1 MKPPPTAHPELD
13 AFDDLC
19 LEVLA
24 TQGPDVLKDRDALRA
39 EEWASRLLGLFA
51 SLPLAGDDDPAEA
64 IGGRLVMVA
73 RAAQSAEAMVCLK
86 ALSAVSTGRLR
97 QRAIQAARALEGA
110 GVDAPAWAEAIGAAV
125 ATEAWRATDCC
136 GDQDSVMIGFVQPSG
151 SEHSVV
157 ALLDHLLG
165 GIAKDAGLAGPVDE
179 LLPTWL
185 SDPDIALVAE
195 PVPVA
200 AARVM
205 RAMERT
211 EGVAASGDYRDTVAL
226 LQARLS
232 RLATTVPDEPP
243 VAADQ
248 RAELV
253 QSFLNDP
260 AGVAYLDDADAR
272 HLLVDLVDYR
282 CDEQRGDPRRWSPAA
297 AERFLLDRVPQL
309 ALGGR
314 TVDRAPDLLWE
325 WVRWAAPRA
334 DLPPTVASRT
344 LTRIGQLES
353 AFATAVR
360 QALAVGD
367 LTSLTSQGVDR

>member
-1 MKPPPTAHPELD
+1 MKPPPTAHPELE
-13 AFDDLC
+13 AFDELC

-24 TQGPDVLKDRDALRA
+24 TQGPEVLKERDSLRA
-39 EEWASRLLGLFA
+39 EEWASGLLGLFA
-51 SLPLAGDDDPAEA
+51 SLPLAGDDDPTEA
-64 IGGRLVMVA
+64 VGGRLVMVA
-73 RAAQSAEAMVCLK
+73 RTAQSAEAMVCLK
-86 ALSAVSTGRLR
+86 ALASVSTGRLR
-97 QRAIQAARALEGA
+97 QRANQAARALATA

-125 ATEAWRATDCC
+125 PTEAWRATDCC
-136 GDQDSVMIGFVQPSG
+136 GDQDSIMIGFVQPG
-151 SEHSVV
+151 GREHSVV

-200 AARVM
+200 AARVV

-211 EGVAASGDYRDTVAL
+211 DGGAGTGDYRDTVAL
-226 LQARLS
+226 LQARLG
-232 RLATTVPDEPP
+232 RLATTVPEDPP
-243 VAADQ
+243 LAADR

-253 QSFLNDP
+253 QSFLDDP
-260 AGVAYLDDADAR
+260 AGAPYMDDVDAR

-282 CDEQRGDPRRWSPAA
+282 CDHQAGDPLRWSPAA
-297 AERFLLDRVPQL
+297 AELFLLDRVPDL
-309 ALGGR
+309 ASEGH
-314 TVDRAPDLLWE
+314 VADRALDVLWE

-353 AFATAVR
+353 AFATALR
-360 QALAVGD
+360 QARDLA
-367 LTSLTSQGVDR
+367 SQGADR

>member
-1 MKPPPTAHPELD
+1 MKPPPTAHPELE

-51 SLPLAGDDDPAEA
+51 SLPVAGDDDPAEA

-73 RAAQSAEAMVCLK
+73 RAAQSPEAMVCLK
-86 ALSAVSTGRLR
+86 AVAAVSTGRLR
-97 QRAIQAARALEGA
+97 QRASQAARALATA

-125 ATEAWRATDCC
+125 PTEAWRATDCC
-136 GDQDSVMIGFVQPSG
+136 GDQDSIMIGFVQPGG

-165 GIAKDAGLAGPVDE
+165 GVAKDAGLAGPVDE

-195 PVPVA
+195 PVPMA
-200 AARVM
+200 AARVV
-205 RAMERT
+205 RAMGRNDGT
-211 EGVAASGDYRDTVAL
+211 GTGDYRDTVAL
-226 LQARLS
+226 LQARLG
-232 RLATTVPDEPP
+232 RLAATVPDDPP
-243 VAADQ
+243 MPADQ
-248 RAELV
+248 RVELV
-253 QSFLNDP
+253 QTFLDDP
-260 AGVAYLDDADAR
+260 AGAGYVDDADAR
-272 HLLVDLVDYR
+272 HLLAELVDYR
-282 CDEQRGDPRRWSPAA
+282 CDHQGGDPRRWSPAA
-297 AERFLLDRVPQL
+297 AERFLLDGVPQL
-309 ALGGR
+309 AAEGHV
-314 TVDRAPDLLWE
+314 VDRAVDVLWE

-353 AFATAVR
+353 AFATAIR
-360 QALAVGD
+360 QAPD
-367 LTSLTSQGVDR
+367 LTSQGADR